1 MARASERCAGADGVM
16 GGIYKNFAGSTKQVL
31 AGYYIVK
38 TRQIRQGELLAKQQ
52 GRPGELLAK
61 QQGETQ
67 LLLSIQRKERGMWG
81 D

>member
-1 MARASERCAGADGVM
+1 M

-52 GRPGELLAK
+52 GLGELLAEQQGEILLLLAK
-61 QQGETQ
+61 QQGEMQ
-67 LLLSIQRKERGMWG
+67 SLA
-81 D
+81 